1 MRKKTNRVGRPKAS
15 TASLEAR
22 RMILGAALDLFA
34 DRSFAA
40 VTTKDIAEA
49 TGLNTALIYYYF
61 GSKEDL
67 FRSAVSMAVERAFDR
82 FRLARTTANEPR
94 KIILSWIDTHIRE
107 YETIAKLIKIAV
119 GYASTGDRK
128 VKIDEAIAN
137 FYDGERDVLRSA
149 LKAGI
154 ARRDFGP
161 LDVEETATFISTYL
175 DGVFVR
181 AIILKDFEPIAAIG
195 ELKTFLKVRLAAPD
209 KELKTQRRA

>member
-1 MRKKTNRVGRPKAS
+1 MRKKANRVGRPKAS
-15 TASLEAR
+15 AASVEAR
-22 RMILGAALDLFA
+22 AVILEAALDLFA
-34 DRSFAA
+34 AQSFAA
-40 VTTKDIAEA
+40 VTTKDIAKA

-67 FRSAVSMAVERAFDR
+67 FRSAVSMAVARAFDR
-82 FRLARTTANEPR
+82 FKLSRTTTNDPR

-128 VKIDEAIAN
+128 AKIDEAIAN
-137 FYDGERDVLRSA
+137 FYDGERHVLRSA

-161 LDVEETATFISTYL
+161 LDVEETAIFISTYL

-181 AIILKDFEPIAAIG
+181 AIILKDFEPIAAIK
-195 ELKTFLKVRLAAPD
+195 ELKTFLKVRLSAPADELND
-209 KELKTQRRA
+209 KPRA